1 MTIIHNIEA
10 VAHHCT
16 LIRNCKPRAPAACDP
31 ASLESWHPLHDV
43 KMSITNK
50 QLMAVPMPA
59 INAAIC
65 NLGAADAANN
75 TRSSLKTFI
84 PTTALTFTHSLRVP
98 TDESSQRLPQV
109 MRLSVGNH
117 DNLVPMTI
125 SPIYCLGNF
134 FAPARLYLGPANRTK
149 PHITTRQQI
158 MIGSMTRGPR
168 ANNAHRVPVFNS
180 PATTSHTTKIVRE
193 LVAPLDR

>member
-1 MTIIHNIEA
+1 M
-10 VAHHCT
+10 
-16 LIRNCKPRAPAACDP
+16 
-31 ASLESWHPLHDV
+31 
-43 KMSITNK
+43 
-50 QLMAVPMPA
+50 PMPA

-109 MRLSVGNH
+109 MRLRVGNH

-158 MIGSMTRGPR
+158 MIGSMARGTR
-168 ANNAHRVPVFNS
+168 ANNAHGVPVLDS
-180 PATTSHTTKIVRE
+180 PTAASHSPKIMSE
-193 LVAPLDR
+193 LVMTLDR